1 MTDGQIVDL
10 YLARDEDAVGETGKK
25 YGRYLFTVAYNVLGD
40 ESDAAECVNDAYLKA
55 WESIHDARP
64 ASLSAY
70 LGKITRNLAINRY
83 KASKTKRRG
92 GGQVDAALD
101 EIGDLDFGG
110 EMRDEADKLA
120 LRDTLN
126 GFLKTLS
133 KEKRGIFVARYWYFY
148 PISEIARI
156 YGISE
161 SKATVTL
168 FRLRA
173 ALREK
178 LEKEGLFR

>member
-1 MTDGQIVDL
+1 
-10 YLARDEDAVGETGKK
+10 
-25 YGRYLFTVAYNVLGD
+25 
-40 ESDAAECVNDAYLKA
+40 
-55 WESIHDARP
+55 
-64 ASLSAY
+64 
-70 LGKITRNLAINRY
+70 
-83 KASKTKRRG
+83 
-92 GGQVDAALD
+92 
-101 EIGDLDFGG
+101 
-110 EMRDEADKLA
+110 MRDEADKLA
-120 LRDTLN
+120 LRDALN

-148 PISEIARI
+148 PIPEIARI